1 MKSEA
6 HMMIGKRPF
15 LGGVIC
21 QGEIHEFHLSTS
33 GVQQACAYRVPVGEW
48 EFLTLAVLQALGRG
62 YCLLNQRGFKRAA
75 L

>member
-1 MKSEA
+1 
-6 HMMIGKRPF
+6 MMIGKRPF

-48 EFLTLAVLQALGRG
+48 EFLTLAVLQALRRG